1 MVLIGADWGVGQ
13 VLLTIVW
20 LALFFIWIMLLL
32 SVFTDIFRSH
42 DLSGPAKALWIVFLV
57 LFPYL
62 GVFAYVIIR
71 GRKMSEH
78 ALEHAKQN
86 EAAVQSYI
94 RHTAG
99 GSVADELHKLA
110 DLRDRGVIDEAEFQS
125 LKAKLLTSYAP

>member
-1 MVLIGADWGVGQ
+1 MSLIGADWGVGQ

-32 SVFTDIFRSH
+32 SVFADIFRSH
-42 DLSGPAKALWIVFLV
+42 DLSGPAKALWIIFVV

-62 GVFAYVIIR
+62 GVFAYLVIR

-78 ALEHAKQN
+78 ALEDAQHN

-94 RHTAG
+94 RRTAG
-99 GSVADELHKLA
+99 GGVVDELHKLA

-125 LKAKLLTSYAP
+125 LKTKIMADA